1 MRERLARKL
10 LSPSTTD
17 FTTSVRDVH
26 GNLHRVEGSSTSLV
40 DGSGKIV
47 GVFGV
52 LHVLDDV
59 PTACA
64 HPEYHLTPRQSQIL
78 GCLVAGASTA
88 QMAERLQ
95 LAPDTVRNHVRG
107 LLRALGV
114 HSRVEA
120 VALALRE
127 KLVTT

>member
-10 LSPSTTD
+10 LAPSTTD

-26 GNLHRVEGSSTSLV
+26 GDLHRVEGSSTSLL

-47 GVFGV
+47 GVFG
-52 LHVLDDV
+52 LLRELDV
-59 PTACA
+59 PATCP

-88 QMAERLQ
+88 QMAEHLQ

-107 LLRALGV
+107 LLHALGV

-120 VALALRE
+120 VALAMRE
-127 KLVTT
+127 KLVAT